1 MKIRSKDF
9 FKLPN
14 DIFEKNLSATEIRV
28 LAAVYSC
35 KSHSICFGVKHIKIK
50 QSVIAKICGLSSS
63 RTVSQAIN
71 KLCLYGYIKEIRRYY
86 SDTKKLGTFVYT
98 IPVIKAN
105 YFFVSRRIFNYNLTS
120 AQLRMYLFF
129 CKAAVSSSRQS
140 WNSYNDIANALNLR
154 RSSVI
159 QTVQELVQMKLIKK
173 YRIRKKDGSF
183 SDNHYEVV
191 ALKFEY
197 KFRQKKK
204 RHRFRPSV
212 FPFKILCIIGFPI
225 PYTCSLRHKLYFV
238 KCFRKRYKNIYLRLR
253 GSPKRCSSVY
263 STHFKPYRRKNRI
276 KLYSKYRC

>member
-28 LAAVYSC
+28 LAAIYSL
-35 KSHSICFGVKHIKIK
+35 KSRSICFGVKHIKIK

-86 SDTKKLGTFVYT
+86 SDTKKLGTFVYI

-120 AQLRMYLFF
+120 SQLRMYLFF
-129 CKAAVSSSRQS
+129 CKAAVSSSRRS

-159 QTVQELVQMKLIKK
+159 QTVQELVQMRLIKK

-204 RHRFRPSV
+204 RHHFRPSA
-212 FPFKILCIIGFPI
+212 FPLIKIYIGFSL
-225 PYTCSLRHKLYFV
+225 PYSCSLRQKMLFV
-238 KCFRKRYKNIYLRLR
+238 KRLRKICKNIFSR

-276 KLYSKYRC
+276 KLYLKYRC